1 MVLRTWIWGSL
12 ALGVGYFE
20 KGESPEMGPRVF
32 QKSPKMPPPGFGP
45 RTTLKIV
52 SGLEADIS
60 EAPWTKMTGVALT
73 RRRAPRGGPRWPW
86 GPTFPH
92 FPPPTKSRFGPPG
105 PTLGPRGIPIGP
117 RGGSRVNR
125 AWLLAGAG
133 IAALSC
139 SRSSWSTS
147 YSERIRV
154 WPVASQTVC
163 GTARLVSSIASQNQG
178 D

>member
-1 MVLRTWIWGSL
+1 MLLTWIWASL
-12 ALGVGYFE
+12 VLVHAILPDV
-20 KGESPEMGPRVF
+20 KPRIWPPPF
-32 QKSPKMPPPGFGP
+32 SKKSQNPPLPGFGP

-60 EAPWTKMTGVALT
+60 EAPWTKFAAVALT
-73 RRRAPRGGPRWPW
+73 RRRAPRGGSRWPW

-125 AWLLAGAG
+125 AWFPSKFTQPEGGSELSSFEVISLL
-133 IAALSC
+133 
-139 SRSSWSTS
+139 
-147 YSERIRV
+147 V
-154 WPVASQTVC
+154 
-163 GTARLVSSIASQNQG
+163 QG
-178 D
+178 N